1 MKETQIKKLFLTHTM
16 NVESD
21 FESIKLNDEF
31 YLLEEKSTITTTT
44 QCPEWEKEKKS
55 KKITFKNRILNKD
68 EFEQFQSGNF
78 EYTKRIF
85 CVLSNEELNELNQ
98 NTYYDFFT
106 ENRTIEYH
114 GRGES
119 SEILSKFV
127 LDEYNIDNIVIID
140 FDNHFVSNPDGT
152 PVPTGLR
159 ADYISHGRISN
170 ANYDLNKLVE
180 ILSKRDDIVFVIET
194 GYKTSTKVKDISE
207 YEARD
212 IISDIPY
219 YNAESNRNKT
229 VVFEW
234 HPNKKDITTVHKNLN
249 ERNPKYKTSDQL
261 WRSIFETDILGLRSG
276 GAALCEE
283 YHKDIEDD
291 RCDNFTL

>member
-1 MKETQIKKLFLTHTM
+1 MKETQIKKRFLAHTM
-16 NVESD
+16 NVDSD

-31 YLLEEKSTITTTT
+31 HLLEEKSTITTNTK
-44 QCPEWEKEKKS
+44 CPEWKSDKKS
-55 KKITFKNRILNKD
+55 KKITFKNRVLNND
-68 EFEQFQSGNF
+68 EFENFQSGNF
-78 EYTKRIF
+78 EYTKRNF
-85 CVLSNEELNELNQ
+85 CVLSNRELNELSQ

-119 SEILSKFV
+119 SEILSKFA
-127 LDEYNIDNIVIID
+127 LDEYNINNIVIID
-140 FDNHFVSNPDGT
+140 FDNHFVSHLDGT
-152 PVPTGLR
+152 PVPIGLR

-170 ANYDLNKLVE
+170 ANYNLNKLVE
-180 ILSKRDDIVFVIET
+180 ILSKRDDIVFIVEK
-194 GYKTSTKVKDISE
+194 GYRASEKVKDISN
-207 YEARD
+207 YKTRD

-234 HPNKKDITTVHKNLN
+234 HPSKKDITTVYNNLN
-249 ERNPKYKTSDQL
+249 ERNPKFKTSDQL